1 MRDTAFTIR
10 HNFNAR
16 KQTTSYDKGGKALS
30 DILHKCVFIRMNYT
44 CVQPRPNLF
53 SPSGIPNLI
62 TNSITQFAY
71 HASATA
77 FETGTKKKIKTEKIG
92 REGTT
97 AEKAEEGGEIVTKCH
112 NLGSQF
118 QSRHVPCIISQTVGY
133 RLPIGYFPLKGSNHI
148 QKIICVLPF
157 CKLKEEKKSAYV
169 SSVLCKQK
177 RTYNYIHS
185 ARSCM

>member
-1 MRDTAFTIR
+1 M
-10 HNFNAR
+10 
-16 KQTTSYDKGGKALS
+16 
-30 DILHKCVFIRMNYT
+30 
-44 CVQPRPNLF
+44 
-53 SPSGIPNLI
+53 
-62 TNSITQFAY
+62 
-71 HASATA
+71 
-77 FETGTKKKIKTEKIG
+77 
-92 REGTT
+92 
-97 AEKAEEGGEIVTKCH
+97 TKCH

-177 RTYNYIHS
+177 RTYNYYTVNTNVGLCAHDF
-185 ARSCM
+185 